1 MRRKMSLYC
10 MRDLN
15 IAETTVVF
23 DALGSTDS
31 GVRLAALATLP
42 KLAGTDPRATHE
54 AVRCM
59 REDEDAGVCRAAAA
73 ILGRLRGDVDVARSA
88 LEAEAATRTDK
99 HFQRAVSGALEK
111 LKNE

>member
-1 MRRKMSLYC
+1 

-31 GVRLAALATLP
+31 GVRLAALAALS
-42 KLAGTDPRATHE
+42 KLACSDPRATHE

-59 REDEDAGVCRAAAA
+59 RGDDDAGVRRAAAA
-73 ILGRLRGDVDVARSA
+73 ILGSLRGDVDVARSA
-88 LEAEAATRTDK
+88 LEAEAATSTDTD
-99 HFQRAVSGALEK
+99 FQRAISGALAK
-111 LKNE
+111 LTAG